1 MSWHLPH
8 SDFVSVCV
16 CERVSVSVC
25 VSMGLCTQSHSINIS
40 NDSIFVP
47 LKQHSFLT
55 TETVNMCSLKRYQLF
70 ASQQLVE
77 EKAKLISTLPLYVAM
92 ETPIAMTWTPG
103 CPTIKSLTET
113 LISKSCREQEIIF
126 LLLQTFDCD
135 FFE

>member
-1 MSWHLPH
+1 MCVHG
-8 SDFVSVCV
+8 SVQ
-16 CERVSVSVC
+16 
-25 VSMGLCTQSHSINIS
+25 QSHSINIS

-55 TETVNMCSLKRYQLF
+55 TETVNMCSLKRHQLF

-113 LISKSCREQEIIF
+113 LISKYCREQEIIF